1 MNFLSLLLVVF
12 ARYFGELTPPS
23 LLFPTGCQL
32 IMENSVVKDALYL
45 LQDEVRDL
53 INTMESTLKDQE
65 AWHKKMLDEYHEQL
79 DKVEEKLQKYSENG
93 SEEVKNILKRL
104 SSFEANLS
112 MRLQAIEEGLTD
124 TYGRVEQLEQYQEN
138 LNRRCDNADDKVE
151 KIEDELTKL
160 KIGASSKP
168 GKRRFD
174 IPCHLLRC
182 YFSPF
187 FTAALA

>member
-1 MNFLSLLLVVF
+1 MVF

-112 MRLQAIEEGLTD
+112 MRLQAIEEGLAD
-124 TYGRVEQLEQYQEN
+124 TYGRVEQLEQYQEH

-160 KIGASSKP
+160 KIGASSKL

-187 FTAALA
+187 FIPALA

>member
-65 AWHKKMLDEYHEQL
+65 AWHKKVLDEYHEQL

>member
-1 MNFLSLLLVVF
+1 MVF

-112 MRLQAIEEGLTD
+112 MRLQAIEEGLAD
-124 TYGRVEQLEQYQEN
+124 TYGRVEQLEQYQEH

-160 KIGASSKP
+160 KIGASSKL

-187 FTAALA
+187 FIAALALTQLSFPT

>member
-1 MNFLSLLLVVF
+1 MNFLSLLLMVF
-12 ARYFGELTPPS
+12 VRYFGELTPPS

-112 MRLQAIEEGLTD
+112 RRLQAIEEGLAD
-124 TYGRVEQLEQYQEN
+124 TYGRVEQLEQYQEH

-160 KIGASSKP
+160 KIGPSSKL

-187 FTAALA
+187 FIAALA